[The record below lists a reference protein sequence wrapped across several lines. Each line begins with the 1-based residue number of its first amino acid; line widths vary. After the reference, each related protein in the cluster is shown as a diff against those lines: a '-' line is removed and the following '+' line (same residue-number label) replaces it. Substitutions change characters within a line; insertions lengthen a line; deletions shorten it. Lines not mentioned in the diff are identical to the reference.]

1 MWIRGGTG
9 TCIAGTCIAG
19 TSIAVAIAVVAAIVA
34 PATPAAARTRASPGR
49 TVRCVGTGDFCGAT
63 VGIAGGAVNRVVTI
77 ELTDT
82 DFSRIGIKVFPRA
95 SAHRFA
101 ITDASYR
108 LGGSEYRF
116 TLNAARSNPPRSRI
130 VLLFSQR
137 HLE

>member
-1 MWIRGGTG
+1 MWIR
-9 TCIAGTCIAG
+9 AG
-19 TSIAVAIAVVAAIVA
+19 SRIAVAVAVVVVVPASPA
-34 PATPAAARTRASPGR
+34 ATPARVSPGR

-63 VGIAGGAVNRVVTI
+63 VAIAGGAVNRVITI
-77 ELTDT
+77 ELTDR

-95 SAHRFA
+95 STHRFA